1 MQSEEKET
9 GSLGIDKRDVTIG
22 EAQETRL
29 MTGLHQKPH
38 EAVFEKNEAKSHF
51 FLDKG
56 KIWVILTTTDVV

>member
-38 EAVFEKNEAKSHF
+38 EAVFEKN
-51 FLDKG
+51 LG
-56 KIWVILTTTDVV
+56 KIAFFS